1 MRVAV
6 DTHRARLLRLL
17 DRQGLRGPEAEDIA
31 QEAFWVLARRLPD
44 VPPPAER
51 AFLIATARHLASD
64 CRRTSWN
71 ARVTEALPADEGE
84 SDDPGPDVCAD
95 ARIGRSLIDEAL
107 AALVE
112 EARDVFV
119 LADLEEMSRSEIARM
134 LSIPA
139 GTVAS
144 RLAAARSRFQAAVRR
159 AAGGRLPAAA
169 LSRRTVAASAVTREG
184 WACHRDG
191 ARRFE
196 NNHWGVGKVVG
207 RFEQRLLQRRRRG
220 RDQMGWSWRWP
231 GLDRIGFAYP
241 EVLVG
246 WKPWAGG
253 EPTDGRFP
261 MGMNQAHG
269 LSIGYEVETQ
279 ATGSY
284 NLAAMAWLIDG
295 GQWSRAAGSETI
307 STEVMFWLDHSPGA
321 RPPGRLVDVA
331 TVGADT
337 YELWLARGVGA
348 EFRPG
353 RGGWTTL
360 SLRGPSGR
368 TRGLLPVG
376 ALLGHLR
383 RAGLVRGG
391 ESVASVEMG
400 NAIMGG
406 AGTTWVHRFDV
417 RVDG

>member
-1 MRVAV
+1 MIR
-6 DTHRARLLRLL
+6 
-17 DRQGLRGPEAEDIA
+17 
-31 QEAFWVLARRLPD
+31 PD
-44 VPPPAER
+44 
-51 AFLIATARHLASD
+51 D
-64 CRRTSWN
+64 
-71 ARVTEALPADEGE
+71 
-84 SDDPGPDVCAD
+84 CAD

-107 AALVE
+107 AALDQAE
-112 EARDVFV
+112 RDVFV

-144 RLAAARSRFQAAVRR
+144 RLAAARSRFQAAVLR
-159 AAGGRLPAAA
+159 AAGGQLPAVA
-169 LSRRTVAASAVTREG
+169 LSRRTVAAAAMTREG
-184 WACHRDG
+184 WAYHRDG

-207 RFEQRLLQRRRRG
+207 RFEQRLLQRRRG
-220 RDQMGWSWRWP
+220 PHDQIGWSWRWP

-253 EPTDGRFP
+253 EPTDWRFP

-269 LSIGYEVETQ
+269 LSLSYEVETQ

-295 GQWSRAAGSETI
+295 GLWSRAAGSETI
-307 STEVMFWLDHSPGA
+307 TTEVMFWLDHSPGA

-331 TVGADT
+331 TVGPDT

-348 EFRPG
+348 KFRPG
-353 RGGWTTL
+353 RGAWTTL
-360 SLRGPSGR
+360 SFRGPSGR
-368 TRGLLPVG
+368 TRGCLPVG
-376 ALLGHLR
+376 TLLGHLR

-391 ESVASVEMG
+391 ESVASVELG

-417 RVDG
+417 DAYR